1 MYTAPAM
8 QDEAYS
14 PPLPRLPAAETLRQM
29 SEALPLASGPLSLD
43 ASAGPAAVL
52 NAQRQ
57 VVWAN
62 RAFLELTGD
71 DRLEDLCGRR
81 TGELFHCVSARPS
94 CGEGPG
100 CPFCGAAQAIT
111 ETLRTGKPAARECSI
126 AAAGAARGPA
136 LDFLVRTQPFQIG
149 GTPFTLVG
157 FTDIADQKRRQSLER
172 LFFHDI
178 LNTTSG
184 FRVYLDILGRE
195 KLGESSRRLVDR
207 LASICSTLE
216 EEIKGQKVMLGAE
229 SGTLKVQRNLIESTS
244 LAEQLTGHWEGLEM
258 ARGRKIALAPFL
270 ESVTFISDDTL
281 VKRILSNMAKNA
293 LEASP
298 EGAVVTLGIT
308 AEQGERVR
316 FAVHNP
322 AVMDPATRQHVF
334 RRYFSTK
341 GNDRGLGTWGM
352 RLLAE
357 DYLGGSVRFTSAA
370 PEGTTFVLT
379 LPLRPAGW

>member
-1 MYTAPAM
+1 M
-8 QDEAYS
+8 QDETYRV
-14 PPLPRLPAAETLRQM
+14 PLPRLPVAETRRQM
-29 SEALPLASGPLSLD
+29 RETLPFAEGPLSLE
-43 ASAGPAAVL
+43 ASAGPAVVL

-62 RAFLELTGD
+62 RAFLQLADAGP
-71 DRLEDLCGRR
+71 LEDLCGQR
-81 TGELFHCVSARPS
+81 TGELFHCLSARPS

-111 ETLRTGKPAARECSI
+111 ETLRTGRPAERECSI
-126 AAAGAARGPA
+126 TAAETGRGPA
-136 LDFLVRTQPFQIG
+136 LDFLVRTQPFQIDEK
-149 GTPFTLVG
+149 PFTLVG
-157 FTDIADQKRRQSLER
+157 FTDIADQKRRRSLER

-195 KLGESSRRLVDR
+195 TLEENSRRLVGR
-207 LASICSTLE
+207 LAAICSTLE
-216 EEIKGQKVMLGAE
+216 EEIKGQRVMLSAE
-229 SGTLKVQRNLIESTS
+229 SGTLQVQHNLVESTS
-244 LAEQLTGHWEGLEM
+244 LAEQLVSQWEGLEV

-270 ESVTFISDDTL
+270 ESVTFVADDSL

-298 EGAVVTLGIT
+298 EGAVVTLGIN
-308 AEQGERVR
+308 AEKGERVR
-316 FAVHNP
+316 FSVHNP
-322 AVMDPATRQHVF
+322 TVMEPAVQGQVF

-341 GNDRGLGTWGM
+341 GKDRGLGTWGM

-357 DYLGGSVRFTSAA
+357 DYLGGSVTFTSAV
-370 PEGTTFVLT
+370 PRGTTFVLM
-379 LPLRPAGW
+379 LPLRPPGWKATLP